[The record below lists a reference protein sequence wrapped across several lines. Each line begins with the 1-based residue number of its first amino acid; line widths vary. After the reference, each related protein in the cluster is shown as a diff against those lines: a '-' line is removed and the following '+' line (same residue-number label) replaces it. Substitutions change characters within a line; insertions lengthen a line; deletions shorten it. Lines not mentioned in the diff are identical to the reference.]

1 MACISPDG
9 TLSEPARK
17 VLRALAQE
25 KPLEAAA
32 AEVDVPLYRIRS
44 SVRELVQAGFVQE
57 SGARF
62 QTTPAGRAKLE
73 ELAPDG
79 RG

>member
-17 VLRALAQE
+17 VLRSLVQG
-25 KPLEAAA
+25 KGLEEVA

-44 SVRELVQAGFVQE
+44 SVRELAQAGLVQE
-57 SGARF
+57 SGTVF
-62 QTTPAGRAKLE
+62 LTTPAGRAKLE
-73 ELAPDG
+73 DPHAG
-79 RG
+79 G